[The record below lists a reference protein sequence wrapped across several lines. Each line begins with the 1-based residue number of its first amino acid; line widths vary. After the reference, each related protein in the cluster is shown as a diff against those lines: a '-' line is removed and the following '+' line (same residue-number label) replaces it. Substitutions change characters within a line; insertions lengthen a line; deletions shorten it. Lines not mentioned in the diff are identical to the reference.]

1 MTVIIAIHTV
11 GSQTSEVD
19 GEFTG
24 NEICY
29 PVGSKIPLKGVKINR
44 PFATNKNDLVQIE
57 DVLTNEALKIK
68 QR

>member
-1 MTVIIAIHTV
+1 M
-11 GSQTSEVD
+11 D

-68 QR
+68 QRYAY